1 MEKKLKLQG
10 KLIELTQPHGED
22 GKYLRI
28 IDYKSSSKNI
38 DLNEVYAGLQIQLL
52 TYSDAICKE
61 EDIMPAGIFYFSLLE
76 QMIKADKKITEEE
89 IEELIRKNF
98 RMKGLILADVKIIQ
112 MNDNTLT
119 SGSSKLVPA
128 AITASGAVNE
138 KWTNGVNK
146 EEFKIL
152 QDYIDFIIKQIA
164 KEILSGKIDLKP
176 YYKNG
181 KTPCEYCEYK
191 PICGFNTK
199 QTNNNY
205 NYIDKKSKDD
215 IIKKMKGQTNGRNE

>member
-1 MEKKLKLQG
+1 M
-10 KLIELTQPHGED
+10 IELIQRYGEN

-61 EDIMPAGIFYFSLLE
+61 EELLPAGIFYFSLLE

-89 IEELIRKNF
+89 IEEQIRKNF
-98 RMKGLILADVKIIQ
+98 KMKGLILADVKIIK

-128 AITASGAVNE
+128 AITTSGTVNE
-138 KWTNGVNK
+138 KWTNGVDK

-164 KEILSGKIDLKP
+164 KEILSGKIDIKP
-176 YYKNG
+176 FRKNE
-181 KTPCEYCEYK
+181 KTTCEYCEYK
-191 PICGFNTK
+191 IVCGFQAK
-199 QTNNNY
+199 QNNNDY

-215 IIKKMKGQTNGRNE
+215 VIQKMKKEMRLETEKKS

>member
-1 MEKKLKLQG
+1 M
-10 KLIELTQPHGED
+10 IESIQQCGED

-52 TYSDAICKE
+52 TYADAICKE

-76 QMIKADKKITEEE
+76 QIIKADKKISDEE

-98 RMKGLILADVKIIQ
+98 RMKGLILADVKIIK

-128 AITASGAVNE
+128 AITSSGTVNE

-164 KEILSGKIDLKP
+164 KEILSGKIDIKP
-176 YYKNG
+176 YNKKG
-181 KTPCEYCEYK
+181 KTPCEYCEYRT
-191 PICGFNTK
+191 ICGFNPQQK
-199 QTNNNY
+199 NNTY

-215 IIKKMKGQTNGRNE
+215 IIKKMIGETNGRR

>member
-1 MEKKLKLQG
+1 MEKKSKLQE
-10 KLIELTQPHGED
+10 KLIELIQLYGEE

-52 TYSDAICKE
+52 TYMDAICKE
-61 EDIMPAGIFYFSLLE
+61 EDIMPAGLFYFSLLE
-76 QMIKADKKITEEE
+76 QMIKADKKIEEEE
-89 IEELIRKNF
+89 IEEQIKKNF

-128 AITASGAVNE
+128 AITSSGTVNE
-138 KWTNGVNK
+138 KWTNGVSK

-152 QDYIDFIIKQIA
+152 QDYIDYIIKQIA

-176 YYKNG
+176 YNKNG
-181 KTPCEYCEYK
+181 KTPCEYCEYQT
-191 PICGFNTK
+191 ICGFHTK
-199 QTNNNY
+199 QNNNIY
-205 NYIDKKSKDD
+205 NYIEKKSKDD
-215 IIKKMKGQTNGRNE
+215 IINKMKRRSQEDL

>member
-1 MEKKLKLQG
+1 MILQC
-10 KLIELTQPHGED
+10 GED
-22 GKYLRI
+22 GKYVRI

-52 TYSDAICKE
+52 TYANAICKLLTYSDAICKA

-76 QMIKADKKITEEE
+76 QMVKADKKISNEE

-112 MNDNTLT
+112 MNDNTLV

-128 AITASGAVNE
+128 AINTSGTINE
-138 KWTNGVNK
+138 KRTNGVNK

-164 KEILSGKIDLKP
+164 KEILNGKIDLKP
-176 YYKNG
+176 
-181 KTPCEYCEYK
+181 
-191 PICGFNTK
+191 
-199 QTNNNY
+199 
-205 NYIDKKSKDD
+205 
-215 IIKKMKGQTNGRNE
+215 